1 MPYIRLISRY
11 LFKVYFGCF
20 ACLFSWHIYGT
31 RGVCFL
37 RHCAYEVWAAR
48 NNRNQR
54 QYQYLIDNYVS
65 YDTIRYSPYS
75 GRLLLQKRFA
85 NRSECC
91 INLNWLK
98 AISTLKHTHTQ
109 RTYLCKLIRDCDWV
123 CACTEREGGGER
135 LRERIAANEAFPE
148 RTIKRA

>member
-1 MPYIRLISRY
+1 MLYIRLISRY
-11 LFKVYFGCF
+11 LFKVYFCCF

-31 RGVCFL
+31 RGVCLL

-48 NNRNQR
+48 NNRNQQ

-85 NRSECC
+85 NRSDCC

-98 AISTLKHTHTQ
+98 AISTLKHTHTHTAYILVQINQ
-109 RTYLCKLIRDCDWV
+109 RLRLSLCLHW
-123 CACTEREGGGER
+123 EGG
-135 LRERIAANEAFPE
+135 REVRGSGRESQL
-148 RTIKRA
+148 TKRSLNVP